1 MQVHDGVA
9 APGAD
14 ALTRAGLVLLYAPSF
29 HQLSPAYLLTE
40 SGRVIGR
47 DQAAELWLPENAVS
61 RRHARID
68 YVEGSWTIADLESRN
83 GTFVQGARVELAAL
97 APGDVVRIGDALFKF
112 VGAGAEL
119 YLDHR
124 IDGVVRG
131 ATPAQSEAR
140 ARRAIVGGAVVD
152 RLLSALEM
160 VARSGISVILR
171 GESGTGKELFA
182 RHLHGES
189 GRKGAFVPVNC
200 AAIPAGLI
208 ESELFGVR
216 RGAFT
221 GADRDRP
228 GLVRAAEGG
237 TLFLD
242 EIGDMPLEA
251 QAKLLRVLQTREV
264 ASVGATTPELV
275 DVRVV
280 CATHKDLLSGTKNG
294 SFRGDLYARLA
305 QYEVDIPPL
314 RRRKEDVYQLC
325 RSFLARAGR
334 SEVRITLPFMAG
346 LLHYDFPFNVREL
359 EGIVLRALALGAT
372 ELGEGALP
380 ADVRERLEALG
391 ARRSRPSEE
400 LGVEAPPDPSAP
412 GSSIP
417 TEPNLRVALAETR
430 GNVTELARRFS
441 VSRTTIH
448 RWLARFGLSPEDYR

>member
-14 ALTRAGLVLLYAPSF
+14 ALTRAGLVLLYAPSY

-83 GTFVQGARVELAAL
+83 GTFVQGARVDLAAL

-131 ATPAQSEAR
+131 ASPAQSEAR

-251 QAKLLRVLQTREV
+251 QAKLLRVPQTREV

-334 SEVRITLPFMAG
+334 SEVPWG
-346 LLHYDFPFNVREL
+346 LFR
-359 EGIVLRALALGAT
+359 
-372 ELGEGALP
+372 
-380 ADVRERLEALG
+380 
-391 ARRSRPSEE
+391 
-400 LGVEAPPDPSAP
+400 
-412 GSSIP
+412 
-417 TEPNLRVALAETR
+417 
-430 GNVTELARRFS
+430 
-441 VSRTTIH
+441 
-448 RWLARFGLSPEDYR
+448 